1 MRMPSVALRS
11 CTATLIYNDVAYNGV
26 IYYILAME
34 TLTDIQQAVYDY
46 TRQALHQG
54 QPFPSLRDIA
64 NRFGFQHT
72 TARFHLKAL
81 EKKGF
86 IRQRSQRVSDYL
98 LTGAGLTGDGLVD
111 EMQRSTN
118 AFDLVARIPAGAPLP
133 VYDETRESFS
143 LTHDFF
149 GGGDILAIRIIGDS
163 MSGDSIA
170 EGDIAMIKRQSEAN
184 KGDIL
189 ALRIE
194 DEITLK
200 RIELQGDQ
208 ARLLPSNPEHDI
220 RTVPAAQLE
229 ILGKLV
235 GIVRKV

>member
-1 MRMPSVALRS
+1 
-11 CTATLIYNDVAYNGV
+11 
-26 IYYILAME
+26 ME
-34 TLTDIQQAVYDY
+34 SLTDIQQAVYDY
-46 TRQALHQG
+46 TRQTLQQG
-54 QPFPSLRDIA
+54 RPFPSLRDIA
-64 NRFGFQHT
+64 SHFGFQHT

-86 IRQRSQRVSDYL
+86 IRQRSQRVSDYML
-98 LTGAGLTGDGLVD
+98 INDRLISDVPVD
-111 EMQRSTN
+111 EMQSGGNT
-118 AFDLVARIPAGAPLP
+118 FDLVARIPAGAPLS
-133 VYDETRESFS
+133 VFDETRESFS
-143 LTHDFF
+143 VTQDFF

-170 EGDIAMIKRQSEAN
+170 EGDIAMIKRQQESN

-194 DEITLK
+194 GEITLK
-200 RIELQGDQ
+200 RLELKGDQ

-235 GIVRKV
+235 GIIRKL

>member
-1 MRMPSVALRS
+1 
-11 CTATLIYNDVAYNGV
+11 
-26 IYYILAME
+26 ME
-34 TLTDIQQAVYDY
+34 SLTDIQQAVYDY
-46 TRQALHQG
+46 TRQVLQQG

-64 NRFGFQHT
+64 SHFGFQHT

-86 IRQRSQRVSDYL
+86 IRQRSQRVSDYIL
-98 LTGAGLTGDGLVD
+98 INDGLINEVLAD
-111 EMQRSTN
+111 EMHPGGNT
-118 AFDLVARIPAGAPLP
+118 FDLVARIPAGAPLP
-133 VYDETRESFS
+133 VFDETRESFS
-143 LTHDFF
+143 VTQDFF

-170 EGDIAMIKRQSEAN
+170 EGDIAMIKRQHESN

-194 DEITLK
+194 GEITLK
-200 RIELQGDQ
+200 RVELKGNQ
-208 ARLLPSNPEHDI
+208 ARLLPSNPDHDI

-235 GIVRKV
+235 GIVRKL

>member
-1 MRMPSVALRS
+1 
-11 CTATLIYNDVAYNGV
+11 
-26 IYYILAME
+26 ME
-34 TLTDIQQAVYDY
+34 SLTDIQQAVYDY
-46 TRQALHQG
+46 TRQALRQG
-54 QPFPSLRDIA
+54 RPFPSLRDIA
-64 NRFGFQHT
+64 GHFGFQHT

-86 IRQRSQRVSDYL
+86 IRQRSQRVSDYM
-98 LTGAGLTGDGLVD
+98 LTCDGLTCDGLTDDGLID
-111 EMQRSTN
+111 EMTVDQVRGGAD

-133 VYDETRESFS
+133 
-143 LTHDFF
+143 
-149 GGGDILAIRIIGDS
+149 LAIRVIGDS

-200 RIELQGDQ
+200 RIELRGDR
-208 ARLLPSNPEHDI
+208 ARLLPSNPLHEV
-220 RTVPAAQLE
+220 RTVSAAQLE

>member
-1 MRMPSVALRS
+1 
-11 CTATLIYNDVAYNGV
+11 
-26 IYYILAME
+26 ME
-34 TLTDIQQAVYDY
+34 SLTDIQRAVYDY
-46 TRQALHQG
+46 TRQVLKQG

-64 NRFGFQHT
+64 NHFGFQHT

-86 IRQRSQRVSDYL
+86 IKQRSQRISAYTLADN
-98 LTGAGLTGDGLVD
+98 GDANP
-111 EMQRSTN
+111 QS
-118 AFDLVARIPAGAPLP
+118 FDLIARIPAGAPLP
-133 VYDETRESFS
+133 VFDETRESFQV
-143 LTHDFF
+143 TTDFF
-149 GGGDILAIRIIGDS
+149 GGGDILGIRVTGDS

-170 EGDIAMIKRQSEAN
+170 EGDIAMIKRQQEAN

-200 RIELQGDQ
+200 RIRLQGDK
-208 ARLLPSNPEHDI
+208 AELLPSNPEYSI
-220 RTVPAAQLE
+220 RVVPARQLE

-235 GIVRKV
+235 GIIRKV

>member
-1 MRMPSVALRS
+1 
-11 CTATLIYNDVAYNGV
+11 
-26 IYYILAME
+26 ME
-34 TLTDIQQAVYDY
+34 SLTDIQQAVYDY
-46 TRQALHQG
+46 TRQALRQG
-54 QPFPSLRDIA
+54 RPFPSLRDIA
-64 NRFGFQHT
+64 GHFGFQHT

-86 IRQRSQRVSDYL
+86 IRQRSQRVSDYM
-98 LTGAGLTGDGLVD
+98 LTYDGLTYDGLTDDGLID
-111 EMQRSTN
+111 EMTVDQVRGGAD

-133 VYDETRESFS
+133 VFDETRESFS
-143 LTHDFF
+143 VTHDFF
-149 GGGDILAIRIIGDS
+149 GGGDILAIRVIGDS

-200 RIELQGDQ
+200 RIELRGDR
-208 ARLLPSNPEHDI
+208 ARLLPSNPLHEV
-220 RTVPAAQLE
+220 RTVSAAQLE